1 LRITVAYTPPFREDL
16 DVSEETYETEKDSA
30 TVREVLELIVAR
42 HPSMSRFVDIS
53 GDEAQ
58 RRHLIVAVNSQLAR
72 LSDCVH
78 DGDGVRVLLPASG
91 GSE

>member
-1 LRITVAYTPPFREDL
+1 M
-16 DVSEETYETEKDSA
+16 SEEIYETEKDSA

-58 RRHLIVAVNSQLAR
+58 RRHLVVAVNSQLAR
-72 LSDCVH
+72 LSDRVH

-91 GSE
+91 GSEQ